1 MSNELSQDDIDKM
14 FSDSSKSNNA
24 DEEKDMQISEQFNT
38 FAQLLESSTEEVF
51 NTALSSKV
59 VVKLTRV
66 GIGDKNSID
75 FAEKDITVEAKLSVD
90 SKEENFLI
98 FINRS
103 FASILA
109 DMMLMGSGE
118 AKEELTEDDIDALKE
133 LISQLFGNI
142 TAKTKESL
150 SQQVSLK
157 VENIQSKQNELPDG
171 DFYDIILDIAIPN
184 VKSDSI
190 LALIEKNAFDNLFS
204 EKEQENIENE
214 DNEDTELE
222 EKDAEEVPFK
232 NVESVEQNSP
242 TDHKENNLDLI
253 LDIDL
258 DITLRIGQKE
268 MLIKDILNLK
278 ENSVIELD
286 KDIDEPMELLAN
298 GKTIAKGSV
307 VVVDGHFGIKITH
320 IETKEERI
328 KSLGR

>member
-286 KDIDEPMELLAN
+286 KDVDEPMELLAN

>member
-171 DFYDIILDIAIPN
+171 DFYDIILDIAIPD

-286 KDIDEPMELLAN
+286 KDVDEPMELLAN

-320 IETKEERI
+320 IETKEDRI

>member
-214 DNEDTELE
+214 DNEDAELE

-286 KDIDEPMELLAN
+286 KDVDEPMELLAN

>member
-1 MSNELSQDDIDKM
+1 MSDELSQDDIDKM
-14 FSDSSKSNNA
+14 FSDSSKSNDA
-24 DEEKDMQISEQFNT
+24 DEEKDMQISEQFDI
-38 FAQLLESSTEEVF
+38 FAQLLGSSTEEVF

-59 VVKLTRV
+59 VVKLTRA
-66 GIGDKNSID
+66 GIVDKNSID

-157 VENIQSKQNELPDG
+157 VENIQSGQNELPDG
-171 DFYDIILDIAIPN
+171 DFYDIILDIAIPD
-184 VKSDSI
+184 VKSDSV
-190 LALIEKNAFDNLFS
+190 LAVIKKSAFDNLFS
-204 EKEQENIENE
+204 EKEHENIENE
-214 DNEDTELE
+214 DIEAKENA
-222 EKDAEEVPFK
+222 AEEMPFK
-232 NVESVEQNSP
+232 EVESIEQNNL
-242 TDHKENNLDLI
+242 TEHKENNLDLI

-307 VVVDGHFGIKITH
+307 VVVGGHFGIKITH
-320 IETKEERI
+320 IETKEDRI
-328 KSLGR
+328 KSLGM